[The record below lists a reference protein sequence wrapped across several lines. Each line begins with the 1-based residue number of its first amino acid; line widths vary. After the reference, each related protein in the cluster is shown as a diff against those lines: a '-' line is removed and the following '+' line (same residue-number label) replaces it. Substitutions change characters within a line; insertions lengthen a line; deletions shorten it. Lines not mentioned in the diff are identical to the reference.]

1 MNQHTVVTDRA
12 REEALAIAAALRVAI
27 ALAPQRGWSSEQT
40 FREAEAWALGQS
52 PRGTALESSMRQ
64 PALVLRS

>member
-1 MNQHTVVTDRA
+1 MNQRTAMTDRA

-27 ALAPQRGWSSEQT
+27 AIAPERGWSSERT
-40 FREAEAWALGQS
+40 YREAEARALAQS
-52 PRGTALESSMRQ
+52 GEGTAFESSMRQ